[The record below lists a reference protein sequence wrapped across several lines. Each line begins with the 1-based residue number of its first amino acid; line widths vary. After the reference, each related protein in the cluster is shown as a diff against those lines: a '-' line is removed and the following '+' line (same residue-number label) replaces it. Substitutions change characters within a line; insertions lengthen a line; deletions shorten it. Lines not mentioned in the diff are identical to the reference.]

1 MKINPAN
8 ALRRKIISNLFT
20 GACIVATVVALAALT
35 MILFSLFTQGF
46 SAIHPDI
53 FVLETPAAGSH
64 GGLANAILGSIMMCL
79 FAMIIAIIIGILAG
93 TWLAEIGGDTTLGHI
108 IRFLNDVLLSAP
120 SILVGLFV
128 YTLMVHPS
136 SPISLGHYSGWAGAV
151 ALAILATPVV
161 IRTTEDILNL
171 QPNALREAG
180 MALGASQW
188 VTVKD
193 IIWKAA
199 GAGLL
204 TGGLLGFARISGE
217 TAPLLFTSLGNQV
230 FNGPGFKDVPPSDWG
245 SNFDLSQPTSSL
257 PTVIN
262 AFATSPYEDLVK
274 LAWGGVLIVSMAVLC
289 INILGRVIAARVNK

>member
-1 MKINPAN
+1 M
-8 ALRRKIISNLFT
+8 
-20 GACIVATVVALAALT
+20 
-35 MILFSLFTQGF
+35 
-46 SAIHPDI
+46 
-53 FVLETPAAGSH
+53 
-64 GGLANAILGSIMMCL
+64 
-79 FAMIIAIIIGILAG
+79 
-93 TWLAEIGGDTTLGHI
+93 
-108 IRFLNDVLLSAP
+108 
-120 SILVGLFV
+120 
-128 YTLMVHPS
+128 
-136 SPISLGHYSGWAGAV
+136 
-151 ALAILATPVV
+151 

-217 TAPLLFTSLGNQV
+217 TAPLLFTSLGNQF